1 MPSHVYERL
10 HEHISEIPI
19 IDTHEHIPDEAVAI
33 QRKKSLFS
41 FFEHYVSS
49 DLVSAGMPQEALET
63 MRDET
68 NSLSLAE
75 RWNLMAP
82 YWPYART
89 TGYGRA
95 FVGYMRDLFGIVD
108 VNEASYA
115 ELSARIAAAQR
126 PGWHRKVLRD
136 RARIDK
142 AVVTTWPGEPVRSD
156 RDLLLSAPIFDHY
169 ATVSTREELQALEKE
184 AGQNIQTLGQLVQAQ
199 EAAVERMT
207 RDGAVAAKI
216 FLAYQRPL
224 LFERVEHSHAEH
236 VFDRVWLSQ
245 ARDLAFEDVK
255 PLQDFMTRRLVGL
268 AAERGLPIQIHTGMQ
283 EGNGNYLTNAK
294 PTLLTNLFLDFP
306 DARFD
311 VFHAGYP
318 YWRETGVLA
327 KYFPNV
333 YADLAWLHAI
343 SPRSAATILDEWLE
357 IVPSNKILGVGGDSN
372 YVEGAYG
379 HTQTARRVMCGVLTG
394 KVENGYVSI
403 NEAQWLATRILRQN
417 AVEALRLK
425 Q

>member
-1 MPSHVYERL
+1 MPSAIYERL
-10 HEHISEIPI
+10 HEHISEIHI

-33 QRKKSLFS
+33 GRKKSLFS

-49 DLVSAGMPQEALET
+49 DLVSAGMTHEALEA
-63 MRDET
+63 MCDET
-68 NSLSLAE
+68 NDLSLAE
-75 RWNLMAP
+75 RWNLLAP

-95 FVGYMRDLFGIVD
+95 MIGYMHDLFGIVD
-108 VNEASYA
+108 INKDSYE
-115 ELSARIAAAQR
+115 ELSARIASAQR
-126 PGWHRKVLRD
+126 PGWHREVLRD

-142 AVVTTWPGEPVRSD
+142 AIVTTWPGEPVRSD

-169 ATVSTREELQALEKE
+169 ATVSTRAELQALENE
-184 AGQNIQTLGQLVQAQ
+184 AGQSIQTLPQLMRAQ
-199 EAAVERMT
+199 EAAVDRMAS
-207 RDGAVAAKI
+207 DGAVAVKV

-224 LFERVEHSHAEH
+224 LFERVEQAQAGR
-236 VFDRVWLSQ
+236 VFDRIWLSQ

-255 PLQDFMTRRLVGL
+255 PLQDFMTRRLIGL
-268 AAERGLPIQIHTGMQ
+268 AAERHLPIQIHTGMQ
-283 EGNGNYLTNAK
+283 EGNGNHLANAR
-294 PTLLTNLFLDFP
+294 PTLLTNLFLEFA

-327 KYFPNV
+327 KYFTNV

-343 SPRSAATILDEWLE
+343 SPRAAGNILDEWLE
-357 IVPSNKILGVGGDSN
+357 IIPSNKILGVGGDSN

-379 HTQTARRVMCGVLTG
+379 HTQTARRVTCDVLAG
-394 KVENGYVSI
+394 KVENGCLSI
-403 NEAQWLATRILRQN
+403 NEAQWLATRILREN
-417 AVEALRLK
+417 AIAALRLNL
-425 Q
+425 

>member
-1 MPSHVYERL
+1 MPSAIYERL
-10 HEHISEIPI
+10 HEHIFEIQI
-19 IDTHEHIPDEAVAI
+19 IDTHEHIPDEAAAI
-33 QRKKSLFS
+33 KRKKSLFS

-49 DLVSAGMPQEALET
+49 DLVSAGMPRESLET

-68 NSLSLAE
+68 NDLSLAD
-75 RWNLMAP
+75 RWDLMAP

-95 FVGYMRDLFGIVD
+95 FTGYMHDLFGIVD
-108 VNEASYA
+108 INEDSYQ
-115 ELSARIAAAQR
+115 ELSARIASAQR
-126 PGWHRKVLRD
+126 PGWHREVLRD

-142 AVVTTWPGEPVRSD
+142 AIVTTWPGEPVRSD
-156 RDLLLSAPIFDHY
+156 RGLLLSSPIFDHY
-169 ATVSTREELQALEKE
+169 ATVSTRAELQALEKE
-184 AGQNIQTLGQLVQAQ
+184 AGQSIQTLPQLMQAQ
-199 EAAVERMT
+199 EAAVDRMA
-207 RDGAVAAKI
+207 RDGAVAVKI

-224 LFERVEHSHAEH
+224 LFERVEQAQAGR
-236 VFDRVWLSQ
+236 VFDRIWLSQ
-245 ARDLAFEDVK
+245 ARDLKFEDVK

-283 EGNGNYLTNAK
+283 EGNGNHLTNAN
-294 PTLLTNLFLDFP
+294 PTLLTDLFLDFP

-327 KYFPNV
+327 KYFANV

-343 SPRSAATILDEWLE
+343 SPRAAATILDEWLE
-357 IVPSNKILGVGGDSN
+357 IIPSNKILGVGGDSN

-379 HTQTARRVMCGVLTG
+379 HTQTARRVTCDVLAT
-394 KVENGYVSI
+394 KVETGGLSI
-403 NEAQWLATRILRQN
+403 DEAQWLATRILREN
-417 AVEALRLK
+417 AIAALRLK
-425 Q
+425 L

>member
-1 MPSHVYERL
+1 MPSAIYERL
-10 HEHISEIPI
+10 HEHIFEIRI

-33 QRKKSLFS
+33 ARKKSLFS

-49 DLVSAGMPQEALET
+49 DLVSAGMPREDLEV

-68 NSLSLAE
+68 NSLSLAD
-75 RWNLMAP
+75 RWRLMAP

-95 FVGYMRDLFGIVD
+95 MVQYMHDLFGIED
-108 VNEASYA
+108 INEDSYE

-126 PGWHRKVLRD
+126 PGWHREVLRD

-142 AVVTTWPGEPVRSD
+142 AIATTWPGEPVRAD

-169 ATVSTREELQALEKE
+169 ATVSTRAELQALEKE
-184 AGQNIQTLGQLVQAQ
+184 AGHSIQTLSQLMEAQ
-199 EAAVERMT
+199 EAAMDRLAK
-207 RDGAVAAKI
+207 DGAVAVKI
-216 FLAYQRPL
+216 FLAYQRTL
-224 LFERVEHSHAEH
+224 LFDRVDRAQAGR
-236 VFDRVWLSQ
+236 VFDRLWLSQ

-255 PLQDFMTRRLVGL
+255 PLQDFMTRRLIGL
-268 AAERGLPIQIHTGMQ
+268 AADRRLPIQIHTGMQ
-283 EGNGNYLTNAK
+283 EGNGNHLANAD

-318 YWRETGVLA
+318 YWREAGVLA
-327 KYFPNV
+327 KYFANV
-333 YADLAWLHAI
+333 YADLAWVHAI
-343 SPRSAATILDEWLE
+343 SPRAAANILDEWLE
-357 IVPSNKILGVGGDSN
+357 IIPSNKILGVGGDSN

-379 HTQTARRVMCGVLTG
+379 HTRIARRVACDVLAE
-394 KVENGYVSI
+394 KVEKGYLSI
-403 NEAQWLATRILRQN
+403 GEAQWLATRILREN
-417 AVEALRLK
+417 AIEALRLK
-425 Q
+425 L